1 MRPLVVPCLL
11 LHPGL
16 CVLWPCARS
25 HALPCPALPCPAL
38 VSPALHSV
46 KYDAETGEAVEGSPY
61 DADSASTIRLSNG
74 MVLYLREVD
83 E

>member
-1 MRPLVVPCLL
+1 MIGFWCRPPPKIQKHKNPTPNPPNPHT
-11 LHPGL
+11 HPF
-16 CVLWPCARS
+16 
-25 HALPCPALPCPAL
+25 HIHTHTTTTT
-38 VSPALHSV
+38 HSV
-46 KYDAETGEAVEGSPY
+46 KYDPETGEAMEGSSPY